1 MQCFVTIMVQ
11 ETTENDSACQWTVQ
25 IYQTESQM
33 ILNLLQAGCLI
44 KLNEWI
50 TYEIGN
56 TDSDSWHMIAEVL
69 SGKMILWSAYS
80 NLHCQTRT
88 YQ

>member
-1 MQCFVTIMVQ
+1 M
-11 ETTENDSACQWTVQ
+11 N
-25 IYQTESQM
+25 QTESQM
-33 ILNLLQAGCLI
+33 ILDLLQTGPPI

-50 TYEIGN
+50 ICESGN

-80 NLHCQTRT
+80 NLHFQTRT
-88 YQ
+88 YP